1 MWGISFRYHYKKE
14 LISSLY
20 FADNKASIL
29 ALEHNEIVSLL
40 SELECR
46 TNFTIKKV
54 TEYMLP
60 KLKEPF
66 YLYLDGKQAQLVIRP
81 AYEVFIA
88 DFAELDGVNPKAQY
102 CHYSEMT
109 RFPKRVQ
116 KSING
121 IHYGLAFSFN
131 SKEALKVFIEKL
143 IVINQG

>member
-1 MWGISFRYHYKKE
+1 MV
-14 LISSLY
+14 
-20 FADNKASIL
+20 L
-29 ALEHNEIVSLL
+29 AIEHNEMVALL

-66 YLYLDGKQAQLVIRP
+66 YLYLDGKQPQLVIRP
-81 AYEVFIA
+81 AYEVFKT
-88 DFAELDGVNPKAQY
+88 DFAELAGVNPKNQY

-116 KSING
+116 KSVNG
-121 IHYGLAFSFN
+121 IHYGLAFSFDDQAAV
-131 SKEALKVFIEKL
+131 KAFIEKL

>member
-1 MWGISFRYHYKKE
+1 M
-14 LISSLY
+14 
-20 FADNKASIL
+20 SIEQQEMMAVL
-29 ALEHNEIVSLL
+29 A
-40 SELECR
+40 ELECR

-66 YLYLDGKQAQLVIRP
+66 YLYVDAKQAQLVIRP
-81 AYEVFIA
+81 AYEIFKA
-88 DFAELDGVNPKAQY
+88 DLAELEGVMAKEQY

-121 IHYGLAFSFN
+121 IHYGLAFSFDDAAAV
-131 SKEALKVFIEKL
+131 KRFVEKL
-143 IVINQG
+143 IAINQG

>member
-1 MWGISFRYHYKKE
+1 MAIE
-14 LISSLY
+14 QQEMM
-20 FADNKASIL
+20 A
-29 ALEHNEIVSLL
+29 LL

-66 YLYLDGKQAQLVIRP
+66 YLYIDGKQVQLVIRP
-81 AYEVFIA
+81 AYEVFKA
-88 DFAELDGVNPKAQY
+88 DLAALDGVTAKEQY

-116 KSING
+116 KSVNG
-121 IHYGLAFSFN
+121 IHYGLAFSFEN
-131 SKEALKVFIEKL
+131 KDSVKGFINK
-143 IVINQG
+143 IITINQG